1 MMGVTLSGTN
11 YSLAIKFQITNF
23 INWSLHFRKMKGITF
38 IEDFIDNPI
47 ELFEILKSSVE
58 WDERMS
64 ARKTA
69 SFGKA
74 YNYSQISYPF
84 QNFTSELKSI
94 TDLVEKALNFAPNN
108 CLINYYLDGKSK
120 MGFHSDQT
128 DILCEETGVAIVSI
142 GETRTLR
149 FRNIDNKELISD
161 YDLPPGSLIYMRNEI
176 QDKWQHAIPKSNTE
190 KGRMSLTFRKM
201 K

>member
-1 MMGVTLSGTN
+1 MEGITL
-11 YSLAIKFQITNF
+11 IENF
-23 INWSLHFRKMKGITF
+23 IN
-38 IEDFIDNPI
+38 NPSQ
-47 ELFEILKSSVE
+47 LFDQLKETVQ

-69 SFGKA
+69 SYGVA

-84 QNFTSELKSI
+84 QEFTPELNAILDSI
-94 TDLVEKALNFAPNN
+94 DKTLGFRPNN

-128 DILCEETGVAIVSI
+128 DILSDNTGVAILSV

-149 FRNIDNKELISD
+149 FRNIENKEIKKD
-161 YDLPPGSLIYMRNEI
+161 FPLPSGSFFYMTNEV
-176 QDKWQHAIPKSNTE
+176 QDEWQHSIPKSDTNN
-190 KGRMSLTFRKM
+190 GRMSLTFRKI

>member
-1 MMGVTLSGTN
+1 MEG
-11 YSLAIKFQITNF
+11 ITYIENF
-23 INWSLHFRKMKGITF
+23 IAHSTDLF
-38 IEDFIDNPI
+38 DFLQKNIQ
-47 ELFEILKSSVE
+47 
-58 WDERMS
+58 WDERMT

-74 YNYSQISYPF
+74 YNYSQMTYPF
-84 QNFTSELKSI
+84 QVFIPELETII
-94 TDLVEKALNFAPNN
+94 TLIEQTLEVEPNN

-128 DILCEETGVAIVSI
+128 DILFENTGVVIISL

-149 FRNIDNKELISD
+149 FRNIENKEQIKD
-161 YDLPPGSLIYMRNEI
+161 YDLPSGSLIYMKNEV
-176 QDKWQHAIPKSNTE
+176 QEKWQHAIPKSDTE
-190 KGRMSLTFRKM
+190 KGRMSLTFRKI

>member
-1 MMGVTLSGTN
+1 M
-11 YSLAIKFQITNF
+11 KDITYIAN
-23 INWSLHFRKMKGITF
+23 I
-38 IEDFIDNPI
+38 IDQPND
-47 ELFEILKSSVE
+47 LFEWLKSNVN
-58 WDERMS
+58 WDERMH

-74 YNYSQISYPF
+74 YNYSQISYPYQEF
-84 QNFTSELKSI
+84 PDELKE
-94 TDLVEKALNFAPNN
+94 LVDAISKALGFSPNN

-128 DILCEETGVAIVSI
+128 DILADGTGVAILSV

-149 FRNIDNKELISD
+149 FRNIQNKEIVED
-161 YDLPPGSLIYMRNEI
+161 YPLPAGSLIYMTNKLQEE
-176 QDKWQHAIPKSNTE
+176 WQHAIPKSDTE
-190 KGRMSLTFRKM
+190 KGRMSLTFRKI

>member
-1 MMGVTLSGTN
+1 MDGITLV
-11 YSLAIKFQITNF
+11 KNF
-23 INWSLHFRKMKGITF
+23 IDRPF
-38 IEDFIDNPI
+38 
-47 ELFEILKSSVE
+47 ELFESLKTNVE

-64 ARKTA
+64 ARRTA
-69 SFGKA
+69 SFGMA
-74 YNYSQISYPF
+74 YNYSQMSYPYQDF
-84 QNFTSELKSI
+84 IPELKSI
-94 TDLVEKALNFAPNN
+94 ISLIEKTLKFKPNN

-128 DILCEETGVAIVSI
+128 DILFEGTGVAILSV

-149 FRNIDNKELISD
+149 FRNIENKELIKN
-161 YDLPPGSLIYMRNEI
+161 YDLPSGSLIYMTNAV
-176 QDKWQHAIPKSNTE
+176 QDEWQHSIPKSNTE

>member
-1 MMGVTLSGTN
+1 
-11 YSLAIKFQITNF
+11 
-23 INWSLHFRKMKGITF
+23 MKGITF
-38 IEDFIDNPI
+38 IENFVSKPL
-47 ELFEILKSSVE
+47 ELFDTLNTKVE

-84 QNFTSELKSI
+84 QEFNIELKSI
-94 TDLVEKALNFAPNN
+94 IGSIDKTLNFEPNN

-128 DILCEETGVAIVSI
+128 DILFDGTGVAIVSI

-149 FRNIDNKELISD
+149 FRNIRNREQMRD
-161 YDLPPGSLIYMRNEI
+161 YDLPSGSLIYMTNEV
-176 QDKWQHAIPKSNTE
+176 QDEWQHAIPKSDTE
-190 KGRMSLTFRKM
+190 KGRMSLTFRKI